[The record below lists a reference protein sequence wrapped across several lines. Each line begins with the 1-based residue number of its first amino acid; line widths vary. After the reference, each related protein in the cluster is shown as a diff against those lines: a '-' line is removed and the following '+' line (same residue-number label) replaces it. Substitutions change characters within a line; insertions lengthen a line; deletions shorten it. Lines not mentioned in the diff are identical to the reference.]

1 SGVRGGSSGS
11 GRVAPAPRDG
21 GPARCLGAF
30 SAMRSRAGLVA
41 GLVLGLVTSA
51 GAQAPVPEV
60 QTTESRGLR
69 IQWTVE
75 PQTRDF
81 NAVCGHIY
89 NDQRVSARHVSLM
102 VQSVANDRVVS
113 RNIPHVAPEIPA
125 QSPLH
130 FFC

>member
-1 SGVRGGSSGS
+1 
-11 GRVAPAPRDG
+11 
-21 GPARCLGAF
+21 
-30 SAMRSRAGLVA
+30 MRSRAGLVA
-41 GLVLGLVTSA
+41 GLVLALVTSA

-89 NDQRVSARHVSLM
+89 NDQRVSARNVSLM
-102 VQSVANDRVVS
+102 VQSVDNDRVVS
-113 RNIPHVAPEIPA
+113 RNIPNVAREIVG
-125 QSPLH
+125 QSG
-130 FFC
+130 FQFCGTVLRASAYRVIVTEVDWDTTQGQ